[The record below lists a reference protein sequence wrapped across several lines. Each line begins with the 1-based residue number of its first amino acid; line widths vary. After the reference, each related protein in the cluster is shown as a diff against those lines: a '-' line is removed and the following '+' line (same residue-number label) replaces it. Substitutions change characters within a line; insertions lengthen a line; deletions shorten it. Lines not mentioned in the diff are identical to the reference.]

1 MPVIAI
7 SVSQKVND
15 HYQNLKSGQ
24 KSKHFN
30 NILERHIRLF
40 DDGQYPRSYKEL
52 EATISQLQRANEQLQ
67 KLVLAQESDRNDLN
81 PTFMEYILNLPS
93 NILRWLLRR

>member
-40 DDGQYPRSYKEL
+40 DDGQFPRSYKEL
-52 EATISQLQRANEQLQ
+52 ESTIAQLQRANEQLQ
-67 KLVLAQESDRNDLN
+67 KLVLEKSHDQNFKESNR
-81 PTFMEYILNLPS
+81 NLPS
-93 NILRWLLRR
+93 RIFQWLLRR

>member
-1 MPVIAI
+1 M
-7 SVSQKVND
+7 ND

-24 KSKHFN
+24 RSKHFN

-52 EATISQLQRANEQLQ
+52 ESTIAQLQRANEQLQ
-67 KLVLAQESDRNDLN
+67 KLVLEKSTTKESSR
-81 PTFMEYILNLPS
+81 YLPS

>member
-7 SVSQKVND
+7 SVSKKVND

-24 KSKHFN
+24 RSKHFN

-52 EATISQLQRANEQLQ
+52 ESTIAQLQRANEQLQ
-67 KLVLAQESDRNDLN
+67 KLVLEKSTTKESSR
-81 PTFMEYILNLPS
+81 YLPS